1 MPSKAICIEGENTF
15 WLCGTLYACSGH
27 GKNILYPMGD
37 GFFCKAY
44 ILYYLITFFPFII

>member
-27 GKNILYPMGD
+27 GKIILYSMGMAS
-37 GFFCKAY
+37 FVKPISY
-44 ILYYLITFFPFII
+44 IT